1 MKKRPR
7 RGMFRDFK
15 MRKEKW
21 LNKGYLKYLRLATR
35 DITANYDIKESE
47 LNFMLFAYDYEFF
60 TLDHMSE
67 SYFYHKAKLGERVI
81 FPLMKKGYIYKYY
94 DKLSPTSYEDA
105 IFDESKMRYRVRYAL
120 TQKARLIVQRF
131 YRKLEGEEQINV
143 PT

>member
-67 SYFYHKAKLGERVI
+67 SYFYHKAKLGERLI

-94 DKLSPTSYEDA
+94 DKLTPNSYEDA

-131 YRKLEGEEQINV
+131 YRKLEGEELINV

>member
-7 RGMFRDFK
+7 KGMFRDFK
-15 MRKEKW
+15 MRKEIW
-21 LNKGYLKYLRLATR
+21 LNKSYLKYIRLATR
-35 DITANYDIKESE
+35 DIVGNYDVKEGE

-60 TLDHMSE
+60 TLDHMSNA
-67 SYFYHKAKLGERVI
+67 YFYSKEKLASRLVY
-81 FPLMKKGYIYKYY
+81 PLQNKGYIYKYY

-120 TQKARLIVQRF
+120 TQKGRMLVQKY

-143 PT
+143 PS